1 MRMETYIALML
12 VAMAAVFF
20 IWNWLL
26 ERKTLEAKT
35 PLVKDE
41 PVTSI
46 EVDQAERKMDLQLDR
61 QSLKAEDG
69 ISDLHLESVNNQR
82 KHYGLPPLSKGEV
95 GLPSMGPPIPPPS
108 EYMADKLAPPPERK
122 PLYIYYSEKSDNQ
135 FICDEHGVV
144 VGITQVGDI
153 ERIYFSGVKLPNDAV
168 YIGEL

>member
-20 IWNWLL
+20 IWHWLL
-26 ERKTLEAKT
+26 ERKTLDVKT
-35 PLVKDE
+35 PLVKDD

-46 EVDQAERKMDLQLDR
+46 EVDQAERKMDAEAVEKQSRELSVALTDYQLD
-61 QSLKAEDG
+61 L
-69 ISDLHLESVNNQR
+69 LNNQR
-82 KHYGLPPLSKGEV
+82 KHYGLAPLSHGELGV
-95 GLPSMGPPIPPPS
+95 PTPPPT
-108 EYMADKLAPPPERK
+108 PPPERH
-122 PLYIYYSEKSDNQ
+122 PLYVYYSEKSDNQ

-153 ERIYFSGVKLPNDAV
+153 ERIYFSGVKLPTDAV